1 MLIGSII
8 GWIFPDKMI
17 PALIAGLLRN
27 LGWLPNAYIFATLT
41 CFAFDSI
48 EYKSHI
54 RLEGL
59 LGTGIVTAVMTLIYA
74 PFAGG
79 YESAIL
85 RLGFVD
91 IAGVMPNE
99 KSEHS

>member
-1 MLIGSII
+1 
-8 GWIFPDKMI
+8 MI

-27 LGWLPNAYIFATLT
+27 IGWLPNAYIFATLT